1 MLNKA
6 LVIGNLGSDPKIA
19 IINNGQTK
27 VASFSVATTERG
39 YTTQNGVKVQEKTE
53 WHNIVC
59 FGKLADVVDKYLKKG
74 SKVFVEGKMRTRNY
88 EDKTGAKRT
97 IMEINAETIEMLD
110 GKQQSQQQQPQQYA
124 QQPQPQYSS
133 QGNGE
138 DGDLSF

>member
-6 LVIGNLGSDPKIA
+6 QVIGNLGSDPKVSIV
-19 IINNGQTK
+19 NNGQTK
-27 VASFSVATTERG
+27 VASFSVATTEKG
-39 YTTQNGVKVQEKTE
+39 YTTQYGVQVPDKTE

-138 DGDLSF
+138 DGDLPF